1 MRKSISLFMLACVL
15 FAGQSKAQVDPH
27 FSQYYAYPLWLNP
40 GLTGAMD
47 ASYRVTLLHR
57 SQWAGITNP
66 FSTFGATADF
76 IAGKKMNFGASIL
89 NQTAG
94 DGGYNY
100 LTANVSLAY
109 TGLQFDPEG
118 YKRIAIGMQLGVL
131 SRKFNPTK
139 FQFGDQWN
147 PITGY
152 DPTIQTADVLTK
164 TSSSVFDVGAGA
176 VYYDGTPGKKANL
189 FLGFAAGHLT
199 QPDDPFIT
207 GPTKQKLP
215 IRITAHGGVRLALSD
230 QISITPNALFMQ
242 QGSAQEKMLG
252 AFAQIKAAT
261 TLDLLLGANYRF
273 DDAFSPYAGFIYK
286 NFSLGASYD
295 VNTSQLG
302 KMAGG
307 ANSFEISLTFYGN
320 KSYKYPSAQFICP
333 RL

>member
-1 MRKSISLFMLACVL
+1 MRKSIILMVIFCTLFT
-15 FAGQSKAQVDPH
+15 GITKAQVDPH

-47 ASYRVTLLHR
+47 ASYRVTILHR
-57 SQWAGITNP
+57 SQWAGITSP

-76 IAGKKMNFGASIL
+76 VAGKKMNFGGAIL

-109 TGLQFDPEG
+109 TGLQFDADG
-118 YKRIAIGMQLGVL
+118 FKRIAIGMQLGIL
-131 SRKFNPTK
+131 SRKFNPSK

-152 DPTIQTADVLTK
+152 NPSNPTLDVLTK
-164 TSSSVFDVGAGA
+164 TASSVFDAGAGA

-189 FLGFAAGHLT
+189 FLGFSAAHLT
-199 QPDDPFIT
+199 QPNDPFIT
-207 GPTKQKLP
+207 GPDKQKLP
-215 IRITAHGGVRLALSD
+215 IRFTAHGGIRLALGD
-230 QISITPNALFMQ
+230 QVTITPNALFMQ
-242 QGSAQEKMLG
+242 QGSAQEKMIG
-252 AFAQIKAAT
+252 AFAQLKAGNM
-261 TLDLLLGANYRF
+261 LDLLLGVNYRL
-273 DDAFSPYAGFIYK
+273 DDAISPYAGFIYK

-302 KMAGG
+302 KMSGG
-307 ANSFEISLTFYGN
+307 ANSFEISFTFYGN
-320 KSYKYPSAQFICP
+320 KSYKYPASPFICP

>member
-1 MRKSISLFMLACVL
+1 MRKNISFLMLSCLFITGIAN
-15 FAGQSKAQVDPH
+15 AQADPH

-47 ASYRVTLLHR
+47 ASYRVTMLHR
-57 SQWAGITNP
+57 SQWGGITNP
-66 FSTFGATADF
+66 FSTFGITADF
-76 IAGKKMNFGASIL
+76 IAGRKMNLGASIM

-100 LTANVSLAY
+100 TTANVSIAY
-109 TGLQFDPEG
+109 TGLQFDQEG
-118 YKRIAIGMQLGVL
+118 YKRIAIGMQLGIV
-131 SRKFNPTK
+131 SRKFNPSK

-147 PITGY
+147 PITGFN
-152 DPTIQTADVLTK
+152 PANPTADIFTK
-164 TSSSVFDVGAGA
+164 TSSGVFDVGAGA
-176 VYYDGTPGKKANL
+176 VYYDGTPGKKANV
-189 FLGFAAGHLT
+189 FLGFSTAHLT
-199 QPDDPFIT
+199 QPDDPFLS
-207 GPTKQKLP
+207 GPGKQKLP
-215 IRITAHGGVRLALSD
+215 IRFTAHGGVRLAVSD
-230 QISITPNALFMQ
+230 VVTITPNALFMQ

-252 AFAQIKAAT
+252 AYAQLKAGAST
-261 TLDLLLGANYRF
+261 DLLLGANYRI

-307 ANSFEISLTFYGN
+307 ANSFEISLTFFGN
-320 KSYKYPSAQFICP
+320 KSYKYPESPFICP